1 MNWLRS
7 GVKSRIGASGS
18 KALGEDLSAAALGA
32 VDASAQNIAPGSSR
46 ITSARQNHELVN
58 IPLAISIQTSL
69 FVTLIF
75 SHRVPSVPFDNP
87 EMPEKD
93 SDKSRGSPPSDL
105 PVRKSLSPALQKLVD
120 KTDKDENFYDELYDG
135 R

>member
-1 MNWLRS
+1 
-7 GVKSRIGASGS
+7 VKSRIGASGS

-69 FVTLIF
+69 FVTLIL
-75 SHRVPSVPFDNP
+75 SPRVPSVLFDNP

-93 SDKSRGSPPSDL
+93 SDKSRAPPTDL